1 MPTYQVEI
9 PNQGTFEI
17 TSDNDLTDLEVYNY
31 ALEQVKSQ
39 APAQTAPSA
48 DWMKNLRER
57 DYLDQ
62 APMTAR
68 ALKAV
73 QGIPLVGG
81 WVQDIASA
89 VSPELEAKVSAVSEA
104 KQSQDPI
111 ESAALQMGGSVASS
125 IAAAPV
131 LAPAAFMG
139 WLSKLPTFQKMAVLS
154 GTGGLLGTVE
164 GGVSGAGR
172 GGEGGRLEGAV
183 EGAAIGGAGGLLGG
197 LLPPAVIKGYENLK
211 SSFRNYGPEEIA
223 AALNISVPSAQVIG
237 NTFRDAGGD
246 VKVALQNIFNAGE
259 EGMLADSGV
268 AAQALLD
275 AAQATGGRAAQI
287 GSEEVAGRVSRQ
299 GAQLSGV
306 MDANL
311 GALPKSNG
319 VSGDALDLAEGIS
332 ATTRPARESAYKAA
346 YAQPIDYSS
355 QAGMQ
360 VEAVFNSLPQ
370 RFKGKAIEKAND
382 KMRLDALKSGMPEP
396 KQIMANIAD
405 DGSVFFSE
413 MPNLQQ
419 LDQIKQAI
427 GAVAFKDVDSF
438 GRPTADALD
447 AVGWYR
453 QITAT
458 LKGASPEYAKAVAA
472 GGDKISL
479 DNALDLGLGMLSPKL
494 TPRDVA
500 RALKNADP
508 TDKQYTKL
516 GIRSAI
522 NDLIG
527 NAKATI
533 ASPDI
538 DINALRIVFGQL
550 SSKNA
555 RSKIGLVLGVKQ
567 SKQLFKDLDRA
578 QMSLALRAAT
588 AINSKTFTRQV
599 AEKQVD
605 DLTDIGAISHLLRL
619 EPAKA
624 TQKLTQTITGET
636 DALGVA
642 AKQEIFTDIAKV
654 LTQIKGK
661 EARTAL
667 KVIYRA
673 SKGQTVS
680 DLELKAVSD
689 LLLNKSGFATIAS
702 GSELGQSQ
710 VNEG

>member
-1 MPTYQVEI
+1 MANEI
-9 PNQGTFEI
+9 VIQDEDGNVIAEFAEG
-17 TSDNDLTDLEVYNY
+17 TSDAVIKKVLARDFPRN
-31 ALEQVKSQ
+31 QPQ
-39 APAQTAPSA
+39 APSA
-48 DWMKNLRER
+48 DWMQNLKER
-57 DYLDQ
+57 DYLQQ
-62 APMTAR
+62 APLTAR
-68 ALKAV
+68 ALKAAE
-73 QGIPLVGG
+73 GIPFVGG
-81 WVQDIASA
+81 WIQDAAGA
-89 VSPELEAKVSAVSEA
+89 VSPELEAKTKALSEA

-111 ESAALQMGGSVASS
+111 ESAGLQVGGAIAST

-131 LAPAAFMG
+131 AAPAAFAS
-139 WLSKLPTFQKMAVLS
+139 WLSKLPTMQKMMALG
-154 GTGGLLGTVE
+154 GTGGLLGMFE

-172 GGEGGRLEGAV
+172 GGEGGRV
-183 EGAAIGGAGGLLGG
+183 EGAIEGAITGGAGGVLGG
-197 LLPPAVIKGYENLK
+197 LLPPAAIKGYENLK
-211 SSFRNYGPEEIA
+211 SSFRNYGPEQIA
-223 AALNISVPSAQVIG
+223 ESLKISVPAAQVIS
-237 NTFRDAGGD
+237 NTFRDGGGD

-287 GSEEVAGRVSRQ
+287 GSEEIAGRVSRQ
-299 GAQLSGV
+299 GQALSGT
-306 MDANL
+306 MD
-311 GALPKSNG
+311 
-319 VSGDALDLAEGIS
+319 DALGTLPRFDGIAGGGADLAEGIS
-332 ATTRPARESAYKAA
+332 ASTRTARNDAYTAA
-346 YAQPIDYSS
+346 YADPIDYSL
-355 QAGMQ
+355 QTGRQ
-360 VEAVFNSLPQ
+360 VEAVFNAIPK
-370 RFKGKAIEKAND
+370 RFKGKAVEKAND
-382 KMRLDALKSGMPEP
+382 QMRLDALKSGQPAP
-396 KQIMANIAD
+396 KQIMADIAD
-405 DGSVFFSE
+405 DGSVTFLE
-413 MPNLQQ
+413 MPNLRQ

-438 GRPTADALD
+438 GRPTSDALD
-447 AVGWYR
+447 AVQWYR
-453 QITAT
+453 QVSES
-458 LKGASPEYAKAVAA
+458 LKNASPKYAEAVAA

-479 DNALDLGLGMLSPKL
+479 DNSLELGLGMLSPKL
-494 TPRDVA
+494 TPRQVA
-500 RALKNADP
+500 VALKGADA

-538 DINALRIVFGQL
+538 DINALRTVFGQL

-555 RSKIGLVLGVKQ
+555 RDKISLVLG
-567 SKQLFKDLDRA
+567 SKEASQLFKDLDRS

-605 DLTDIGAISHLLRL
+605 ELTDIGAISHLLRL

-624 TQKLTQTITGET
+624 TQKLTQSITGET

-642 AKQEIFTDIAKV
+642 AKQEIFTDIAKS

-673 SKGQTVS
+673 SRGQQVS
-680 DLELKAVSD
+680 DAELKAVSD
-689 LLLNKSGFATIAS
+689 LLLDRSGFATIAA

-710 VNEG
+710 VNGE

>member
-1 MPTYQVEI
+1 MANEI
-9 PNQGTFEI
+9 VIQDEDGNVIAEFAEG
-17 TSDNDLTDLEVYNY
+17 TSDAVIKKVLARDFPRN
-31 ALEQVKSQ
+31 QPQ
-39 APAQTAPSA
+39 APSA
-48 DWMKNLRER
+48 DWMQNLKER
-57 DYLDQ
+57 DYLQQ
-62 APMTAR
+62 APLTAR
-68 ALKAV
+68 ILKQAE
-73 QGIPLVGG
+73 GIPFAGG
-81 WVQDIASA
+81 WIQDAA
-89 VSPELEAKVSAVSEA
+89 GLVSPELQAKTKALSEA
-104 KQSQDPI
+104 KQSQEPI
-111 ESAALQMGGSVASS
+111 ESAALQASGA
-125 IAAAPV
+125 IASTAVAAPV
-131 LAPAAFMG
+131 MAPVAFAS
-139 WLSKLPTFQKMAVLS
+139 WVSKLPTVQKMIALA
-154 GTGGLLGTVE
+154 GTGGLLGMFE

-183 EGAAIGGAGGLLGG
+183 EGGATGGIGGTIGG

-223 AALNISVPSAQVIG
+223 KSLNISVPAAQVIG

-275 AAQATGGRAAQI
+275 AAQATGGKASQI
-287 GSEEVAGRVSRQ
+287 GSEEIAGRVSRQ

-306 MDANL
+306 MDAKL
-311 GALPKSNG
+311 GTLPKFDGTTGGAN
-319 VSGDALDLAEGIS
+319 DLAEGIS
-332 ATTRPARESAYKAA
+332 ASTRTARQNAYTAA
-346 YAQPIDYSS
+346 YEKPIDYSS
-355 QAGMQ
+355 QAGIQ
-360 VEAVFNSLPQ
+360 VENVFNNIPK

-382 KMRLDALKSGMPEP
+382 QMNLDALKSGQP
-396 KQIMANIAD
+396 KPQQIMADIAD
-405 DGSVFFSE
+405 DGSVTFRE
-413 MPNLQQ
+413 MPNLRQ
-419 LDQIKQAI
+419 LDQIKQMI
-427 GAVAFKDVDSF
+427 GAAAFKDVDAF

-447 AVGWYR
+447 AVQWYR
-453 QITAT
+453 QVSDS
-458 LKGASPEYAKAVAA
+458 LKNASPEYAKAVAA

-479 DNALDLGLGMLSPKL
+479 DNSLELGLGMLSPKL
-494 TPRDVA
+494 TPRQVA
-500 RALKNADP
+500 VALKGADA

-516 GIRSAI
+516 GIRSAV

-538 DINALRIVFGQL
+538 DINALRSVFGQL

-555 RSKIGLVLGVKQ
+555 RDKISLVLGSKG

-624 TQKLTQTITGET
+624 TQKLTQSITGET

-642 AKQEIFTDIAKV
+642 AKQEIFTDIARA

-661 EARTAL
+661 NARTAL
-667 KVIYRA
+667 KVITRA
-673 SKGQTVS
+673 SRGQQVS
-680 DLELKAVSD
+680 DAELKAVSD
-689 LLLNKSGFATIAS
+689 LMLERSGFATIATV
-702 GSELGQSQ
+702 SELGQSQ
-710 VNEG
+710 VNGE

>member
-1 MPTYQVEI
+1 MIVVTGPDNVNIEF
-9 PNQGTFEI
+9 PEGTDQSVI
-17 TSDNDLTDLEVYNY
+17 
-31 ALEQVKSQ
+31 KSVMAKRYG
-39 APAQTAPSA
+39 APEASKAPSA
-48 DWMKNLRER
+48 DWMQNLKEQ
-57 DYLDQ
+57 DYLQQ

-68 ALKAV
+68 ALKAAE
-73 QGIPLVGG
+73 GIPFVGG
-81 WVQDIASA
+81 WIQDMAGA
-89 VSPELEAKVSAVSEA
+89 VSPELEAKTKALSEA
-104 KQSQDPI
+104 KQSQDPK
-111 ESAALQMGGSVASS
+111 ESMALQIGGAVVPSV
-125 IAAAPV
+125 IAAPLA
-131 LAPAAFMG
+131 APAGFVS
-139 WLSKLPTFQKMAVLS
+139 WLSKLPTFQKIAAVS
-154 GTGGLLGTVE
+154 GAGGLFGAVE

-183 EGAAIGGAGGLLGG
+183 EGGALGGVGGTIGG
-197 LLPPAVIKGYENLK
+197 LLPPAAIKGYENLK
-211 SSFRNYGPEEIA
+211 SAFRNYGPEEIA
-223 AALNISVPSAQVIG
+223 KSLNISVPAAQVIG

-275 AAQATGGRAAQI
+275 AAQATGGKASQI
-287 GSEEVAGRVSRQ
+287 GSEEIAGRVSRQ

-306 MDANL
+306 MDDTL
-311 GALPKSNG
+311 GALPKFDG
-319 VSGDALDLAEGIS
+319 VTGGATDLAEGIAAS
-332 ATTRPARESAYKAA
+332 TRPARQAAYKAA
-346 YAQPIDYSS
+346 YETPIDYSS

-360 VEAVFNSLPQ
+360 VEAVFDAIPL

-382 KMRLDALKSGMPEP
+382 QMRLDALKSGQPSP
-396 KQIMANIAD
+396 QQIMANIAD
-405 DGSVFFSE
+405 DGSISFLE
-413 MPNLQQ
+413 MPNLRQ

-427 GAVAFKDVDSF
+427 GAVAFKEVDSF

-447 AVGWYR
+447 AVQWYR
-453 QITAT
+453 QISGS
-458 LKGASPEYAKAVAA
+458 LKDASPDYAKAVAA

-479 DNALDLGLGMLSPKL
+479 DNALELGLGMLSPKL
-494 TPRDVA
+494 TPRQVSQ
-500 RALKNADP
+500 ALKGADA

-516 GIRSAI
+516 GIRSAV

-538 DINALRIVFGQL
+538 DINALRTVFGQL

-555 RSKIGLVLGVKQ
+555 RDKISLVLG
-567 SKQLFKDLDRA
+567 SKGANQLFKDLDRA

-624 TQKLTQTITGET
+624 TQKLTQSITGET

-642 AKQEIFTDIAKV
+642 AKQEIFTDIARA

-661 EARTAL
+661 NAREAL
-667 KVIYRA
+667 KVIARA
-673 SKGQTVS
+673 SKGQQVS
-680 DLELKAVSD
+680 DAELKAVSD
-689 LLLNKSGFATIAS
+689 ILLTNSGFATIAA
-702 GSELGQSQ
+702 GSEIGQSQ
-710 VNEG
+710 VNGK